1 MITDDQDSE
10 LGGWEPMRQVQAR
23 IAGRGATAT
32 HWRIHTPICAPSRS
46 QLQSKS
52 LPVTT
57 HWSQHTG
64 HSYSEWSAV
73 CTD

>member
-1 MITDDQDSE
+1 MMTDDQDSE

-46 QLQSKS
+46 ELQSKS
-52 LPVTT
+52 
-57 HWSQHTG
+57 
-64 HSYSEWSAV
+64 
-73 CTD
+73 C